1 MRDLVTQRQ
10 RPRPILDNTNKNR
23 ESHFLRREEALCL
36 VGNTVKAQSDL
47 KDLPSKKTDKKK
59 ADEENKKQKD
69 RDAAINAILKLKS
82 WDAKKVRGIVRCY
95 FCNKSCCSSR
105 VKRIVPNLVMLQ
117 LHGKISWSLLIRDI
131 HAVICYLPMI
141 ILLPILLPNVSN
153 LLASLKSKRHTIIML
168 REH

>member
-23 ESHFLRREEALCL
+23 ESHFLRREEALRL

-69 RDAAINAILKLKS
+69 RDTAINAILKLKS

-95 FCNKSCCSSR
+95 FCNKSCVASSR
-105 VKRIVPNLVMLQ
+105 VKRIVPS
-117 LHGKISWSLLIRDI
+117 IS
-131 HAVICYLPMI
+131 
-141 ILLPILLPNVSN
+141 
-153 LLASLKSKRHTIIML
+153 
-168 REH
+168 